1 MNNKLPKELID
12 RLKEIYSNDELDI
25 IENGFNTEHRKP
37 SFRINTL
44 KTSTKEVLD
53 ALLESGL
60 EVKKVKFLKNW
71 YILLNWE
78 EKDLW
83 NLDIYKQ
90 WKIYMQSISSQLPV
104 DLLDISDFNKILDI
118 TAAPGGKTSQAS
130 ALLKNTWEIIA
141 NDNNSIRIDKL
152 NFTLNKQWCKN
163 VKVLKTDAR
172 LIAKKNPSDEE
183 NNGYINYFNHI
194 IADLP
199 CSAEWKINLT
209 KEKTYWFWNLWVVKR
224 NFKLQKEILKS
235 IIPMLKENGTLMY
248 STCTLAPEE
257 NEAVVH
263 MILSLYPELKLQDID
278 MDYKYSK
285 KWIKWFWKHVYRKD
299 INKTIRIL
307 PNEESEWFFIAKFK
321 KNLTHLS

>member
-12 RLKEIYSNDELDI
+12 RLKKIYTKEELDI
-25 IENGFNTEHRKP
+25 IESGFNCEHRNP

-44 KTSTKEVLD
+44 KTTTKEILE
-53 ALLESGL
+53 ALKVANL
-60 EVKKVKFLKNW
+60 EVEKVKFLKNW

-83 NLDIYKQ
+83 ELDFYKQ

-104 DLLDISDFNKILDI
+104 DLLDIADFHKVLDI

-130 ALLKNTWEIIA
+130 ALLKNTWEVIA
-141 NDNNSIRIDKL
+141 NDNNQIRIDKL
-152 NFTLNKQWCKN
+152 NFTLNKQGCKN
-163 VKVLKTDAR
+163 VKVIKTDAR
-172 LIAKKNPSDEE
+172 LIAEKNPDNEE
-183 NNGYINYFNHI
+183 NKWYKNYFNHI

-199 CSAEWKINLT
+199 CSAEWKINLN

-224 NFKLQKEILKS
+224 NFKLQKEILNS
-235 IIPMLKENGTLMY
+235 IIPMLRVNWTLMY

-263 MILSLYPELKLQDID
+263 MILSLYPDLELQDINI
-278 MDYKYSK
+278 DYKYSK
-285 KWIKWFWKHVYRKD
+285 DWIKWFWKHVYRKD
-299 INKTIRIL
+299 ITKTLRIL
-307 PNEESEWFFIAKFK
+307 PSEESEGFFVAKFIK
-321 KNLTHLS
+321 IN